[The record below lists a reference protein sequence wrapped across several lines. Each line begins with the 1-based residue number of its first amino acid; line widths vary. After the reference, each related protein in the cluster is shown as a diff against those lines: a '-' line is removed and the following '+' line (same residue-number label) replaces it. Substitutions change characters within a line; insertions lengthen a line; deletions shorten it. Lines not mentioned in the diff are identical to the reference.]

1 MVDKNKLIK
10 SAMTA
15 FLVLAATPSIG
26 TTNSNASDP
35 SAAPATE
42 KCYGVVRAGF
52 NDCATATSS
61 CAGSSTK
68 DAQPD
73 AFVFVPQGLCEKLVG
88 GHLTADKKS

>member
-26 TTNSNASDP
+26 ATTSSD
-35 SAAPATE
+35 SAAPSTE
-42 KCYGVVRAGF
+42 KCYGVVRAGL

-73 AFVFVPQGLCEKLVG
+73 AFIFVPQGLCEKLVG
-88 GHLTADKKS
+88 GSLTADKKS

>member
-1 MVDKNKLIK
+1 MIDKNNLIK

-26 TTNSNASDP
+26 AATD
-35 SAAPATE
+35 SAAASSE
-42 KCYGVVRAGF
+42 KCYGVARAGL
-52 NDCATATSS
+52 NDCATATAS

-73 AFVFVPQGLCEKLVG
+73 AFLFVPKGLCEKLVG
-88 GHLTADKKS
+88 GSLTADKKS